1 MSAAARV
8 RFGAIAAV
16 LAILVLSG
24 IVSLGA
30 QQPAGQ
36 PSGAPAG
43 GRQGAPPAGRGG
55 NPPPVA
61 PMPKQ
66 QGHGTGKLIIWGDI
80 ASFQPRG
87 HPMNCLT
94 MNRFKRG
101 EPVGF
106 RMTAFDG
113 GTGEVE
119 QTAELTV
126 HIIYGGKTIDVP
138 MRYRGTAGPNAPPPS
153 GYLRPLVELWT
164 GRWEVPPE
172 APTSML
178 LYTVSAKDAFGRT
191 TIFQPFSFSS
201 SQLTIVD

>member
-1 MSAAARV
+1 MSTPARRFTFVAAA
-8 RFGAIAAV
+8 
-16 LAILVLSG
+16 LALLVLSA
-24 IVSLGA
+24 IASLAA
-30 QQPAGQ
+30 QQPAAQ
-36 PSGAPAG
+36 PPAAPAG
-43 GRQGAPPAGRGG
+43 RQAGPPAGRG
-55 NPPPVA
+55 NAAPQA

-66 QGHGTGKLIIWGDI
+66 PGHGTGKLVIWGDI

-101 EPVGF
+101 EPAGF
-106 RMTAFDG
+106 RMTAIDG

-119 QTAELTV
+119 HTAELTI
-126 HIIYGGKTIDVP
+126 HIIYGGKTIDIP
-138 MRYRGTAGPNAPPPS
+138 MRYRGTAGPTAPPPS

-164 GRWEVPPE
+164 GRWDVPAD

-201 SQLTIVD
+201 SQLTIVE

>member
-1 MSAAARV
+1 MHTKRAGLLSVPARV
-8 RFGAIAAV
+8 RFGVIAAA
-16 LAILVLSG
+16 LAILALSG
-24 IVSLGA
+24 IANLAA
-30 QQPAGQ
+30 QQPASQQ
-36 PSGAPAG
+36 PAAAAG
-43 GRQGAPPAGRGG
+43 GRGNAPP
-55 NPPPVA
+55 PPPA
-61 PMPKQ
+61 KQ
-66 QGHGTGKLIIWGDI
+66 PGHGTGKLVIWGDL

-106 RMTAFDG
+106 RMTAIDG

-119 QTAELTV
+119 NTAELV
-126 HIIYGGKTIDVP
+126 AHVIYGGKTIDVP
-138 MRYRGTAGPNAPPPS
+138 MRWRGAGGPNAPPPS
-153 GYLRPLVELWT
+153 GYLRPIVELWT
-164 GRWEVPPE
+164 GRWEVPAD

-201 SQLTIVD
+201 SQLTIVE

>member
-1 MSAAARV
+1 MTSSAC
-8 RFGAIAAV
+8 RFSVIAAG
-16 LAILVLSG
+16 LLLVCSG
-24 IVSLGA
+24 VASIAA
-30 QQPAGQ
+30 QQPAG
-36 PSGAPAG
+36 GRENAPA
-43 GRQGAPPAGRGG
+43 Q
-55 NPPPVA
+55 A

-66 QGHGTGKLIIWGDI
+66 PGHGTGKLIIWGDI

-94 MNRFKRG
+94 MNRFRHG

-119 QTAELTV
+119 HTAELTV
-126 HIIYGGKTIDVP
+126 HIVYGGKTINVP
-138 MRYRGTAGPNAPPPS
+138 MRYRGTAGPNATPPS

-164 GRWEVPPE
+164 GRWEVPPD

-201 SQLTIVD
+201 SQLTIVE

>member
-1 MSAAARV
+1 MSTAV
-8 RFGAIAAV
+8 PRFTAVAAV
-16 LAILVLSG
+16 LVLLVASG
-24 IVSLGA
+24 IASVAA
-30 QQPAGQ
+30 QQPA
-36 PSGAPAG
+36 
-43 GRQGAPPAGRGG
+43 AGRG
-55 NPPPVA
+55 NAAPQA

-66 QGHGTGKLIIWGDI
+66 PGHGTGKLIIWGDI

-119 QTAELTV
+119 HTAELTV
-126 HIIYGGKTIDVP
+126 HVIYAGKTIDVP
-138 MRYRGTAGPNAPPPS
+138 MRYRGTAGPTATPPS

-164 GRWEVPPE
+164 GRWDVPAD
-172 APTSML
+172 APMSML

-201 SQLTIVD
+201 SQLTIVE

>member
-1 MSAAARV
+1 MSTTP
-8 RFGAIAAV
+8 RFRLSVIATALAV
-16 LAILVLSG
+16 LILAGLA
-24 IVSLGA
+24 SLTA

-36 PSGAPAG
+36 SPAAPAG
-43 GRQGAPPAGRGG
+43 GRGNAPP
-55 NPPPVA
+55 PPP
-61 PMPKQ
+61 PPEKQ
-66 QGHGTGKLIIWGDI
+66 PGHGTGKLVIWGDL

-106 RMTAFDG
+106 RMTAIDG

-119 QTAELTV
+119 NTAVLTAHV
-126 HIIYGGKTIDVP
+126 IYGGRTIDIP
-138 MRYRGTAGPNAPPPS
+138 MRWRGAGGPAAMPPS

-164 GRWEVPPE
+164 GRWDVPAD

-201 SQLTIVD
+201 SQLTIVE

>member
-1 MSAAARV
+1 MSTQTRARSLVLGAAL
-8 RFGAIAAV
+8 AV
-16 LAILVLSG
+16 LALSG
-24 IVSLGA
+24 IVSLTA

-36 PSGAPAG
+36 SPAAPAG
-43 GRQGAPPAGRGG
+43 GRGNAPP
-55 NPPPVA
+55 PPA
-61 PMPKQ
+61 PAKQ
-66 QGHGTGKLIIWGDI
+66 QGHGTGKLIIWGDL

-106 RMTAFDG
+106 RMTAIDG
-113 GTGEVE
+113 GTGEIE
-119 QTAELTV
+119 NTAELV
-126 HIIYGGKTIDVP
+126 AHVIYGGKTIDVP
-138 MRYRGTAGPNAPPPS
+138 MRWRGAGGPNAPPPS
-153 GYLRPLVELWT
+153 GYLRPIVELWT
-164 GRWEVPPE
+164 GRWDVPAD

-201 SQLTIVD
+201 SQLTIVE

>member
-1 MSAAARV
+1 MTTSAR
-8 RFGAIAAV
+8 RFSIAAAV
-16 LAILVLSG
+16 LALLVLAG
-24 IVSLGA
+24 IASLAA
-30 QQPAGQ
+30 QQPAG
-36 PSGAPAG
+36 AG
-43 GRQGAPPAGRGG
+43 GRG
-55 NPPPVA
+55 NPAPQA

-66 QGHGTGKLIIWGDI
+66 PGHGTGKLIIWGDM

-119 QTAELTV
+119 HTAELTV
-126 HIIYGGKTIDVP
+126 HIVYGGKTINVP
-138 MRYRGTAGPNAPPPS
+138 MRYRGTAGPTATPPS

-164 GRWEVPPE
+164 GRWDVPPD
-172 APTSML
+172 APISML

-201 SQLTIVD
+201 SQLTIVE

>member
-1 MSAAARV
+1 MSVPARV
-8 RFGAIAAV
+8 RFGVIAAA
-16 LAILVLSG
+16 LASLALSG
-24 IVSLGA
+24 LAKLAA

-36 PSGAPAG
+36 QPAAVTG
-43 GRQGAPPAGRGG
+43 GRGAPPA
-55 NPPPVA
+55 PPPA
-61 PMPKQ
+61 KQ
-66 QGHGTGKLIIWGDI
+66 PGHGTGKLVIWGDL

-119 QTAELTV
+119 HTAELTV
-126 HIIYGGKTIDVP
+126 HIIYGGKTIDIP

-164 GRWEVPPE
+164 GRWDVPPE

-201 SQLTIVD
+201 SQLTIVE

>member
-1 MSAAARV
+1 MSTPARV
-8 RFGAIAAV
+8 RFGAIAAL

-24 IVSLGA
+24 IARLAA
-30 QQPAGQ
+30 QQPAG
-36 PSGAPAG
+36 PPAG
-43 GRQGAPPAGRGG
+43 GRG
-55 NPPPVA
+55 NPQPAVQ
-61 PMPKQ
+61 MPKQ
-66 QGHGTGKLIIWGDI
+66 PGHGVGKLIIWGDI

-94 MNRFKRG
+94 MNRFKHG

-113 GTGEVE
+113 NTGEVE

-126 HIIYGGKTIDVP
+126 HIIYNGKTIDVP
-138 MRYRGTAGPNAPPPS
+138 MRYRGTGGPNAPPPS

-164 GRWEVPPE
+164 AHWDVPPD
-172 APTSML
+172 APTGML

-201 SQLTIVD
+201 SQLTIIE

>member
-1 MSAAARV
+1 MTTSARRVSFAAA
-8 RFGAIAAV
+8 G
-16 LAILVLSG
+16 LALLVLCG
-24 IVSLGA
+24 IASITA
-30 QQPAGQ
+30 QQPAG
-36 PSGAPAG
+36 
-43 GRQGAPPAGRGG
+43 GRGNAAPP
-55 NPPPVA
+55 A

-66 QGHGTGKLIIWGDI
+66 PGHGTGKLIIWGDM

-119 QTAELTV
+119 HTAELTV
-126 HIIYGGKTIDVP
+126 HIVYGGKTINVP
-138 MRYRGTAGPNAPPPS
+138 MRYRGAAGPNATPPS

-164 GRWEVPPE
+164 GRWDVPPD

-201 SQLTIVD
+201 SQLTIVE

>member
-1 MSAAARV
+1 MSTPARV
-8 RFGAIAAV
+8 RITAIAAG
-16 LAILVLSG
+16 LAALVVSG
-24 IVSLGA
+24 IAGIDA
-30 QQPAGQ
+30 QQP
-36 PSGAPAG
+36 PAG
-43 GRQGAPPAGRGG
+43 GRGTAAPQ
-55 NPPPVA
+55 A

-66 QGHGTGKLIIWGDI
+66 PGHGTGKLVIWGDL

-106 RMTAFDG
+106 RMTAIDG

-119 QTAELTV
+119 QTAELV
-126 HIIYGGKTIDVP
+126 AHVIYGGKTIDIP
-138 MRYRGTAGPNAPPPS
+138 MRYRGAAGPNAPPPS

-164 GRWEVPPE
+164 GRWDVPMD

-178 LYTVSAKDAFGRT
+178 LYTVSAKDAFSRT

-201 SQLTIVD
+201 SQLTIVE

>member
-1 MSAAARV
+1 MRILARV
-8 RFGAIAAV
+8 RV
-16 LAILVLSG
+16 VG
-24 IVSLGA
+24 IVAGLAALVVWGTAGIDA
-30 QQPAGQ
+30 QQP
-36 PSGAPAG
+36 PAG
-43 GRQGAPPAGRGG
+43 GRGNAAPQ
-55 NPPPVA
+55 A

-66 QGHGTGKLIIWGDI
+66 PGHGTGKLIIWGDL

-119 QTAELTV
+119 HTAELTI
-126 HIIYGGKTIDVP
+126 HIIYGGKTIDIP
-138 MRYRGTAGPNAPPPS
+138 MRYRGAAGPNAPPPS

-164 GRWEVPPE
+164 GRWDVPPE

-201 SQLTIVD
+201 SQLTIVE

>member
-1 MSAAARV
+1 MSTPACRFTAVAAA
-8 RFGAIAAV
+8 
-16 LAILVLSG
+16 LALLILSG
-24 IVSLGA
+24 IASLAA
-30 QQPAGQ
+30 QQPAG
-36 PSGAPAG
+36 
-43 GRQGAPPAGRGG
+43 GRGNAAPP
-55 NPPPVA
+55 A

-66 QGHGTGKLIIWGDI
+66 PGHGMGKLIIWGDI

-126 HIIYGGKTIDVP
+126 HIIYGGKTIDIP

-164 GRWEVPPE
+164 GRWDVPPE

-201 SQLTIVD
+201 SQLTIVE